1 MLPQVQREI
10 SKRGHEQDNKKFGHG
25 VSKAF
30 IQMADKLGKE
40 IIRKPTF
47 EKGARD

>member
-10 SKRGHEQDNKKFGHG
+10 SKRGLDMDNKKFGHG

-30 IQMADKLGKE
+30 IHMTDKIGKE
-40 IIRKPTF
+40 IGRA
-47 EKGARD
+47 KGFKDDKG